1 MKSIYL
7 ILVCCWLAFSPLR
20 VQAQIFNNDDEKRSV
35 VYVRNYKKLV
45 KSLIDQLEEKDW
57 RRSSTV
63 LIYQFKKAGSLY
75 DKIEKHRKV
84 NKLHSELMSYEDD
97 FNALVKERVNRELLN
112 LQVKF
117 SNLAINKSNFTAM
130 RSILQTM
137 AGKEKIYNWNGEDN
151 SWAGRISRMHKALD
165 YGEQFWSTYD
175 DLMQKKKVSDEEL
188 QQMNWYLTNC
198 EWICSS
204 LKPDMRDSYQQLSSL
219 Q

>member
-7 ILVCCWLAFSPLR
+7 LFICCLAFLPLR
-20 VQAQIFNNDDEKRSV
+20 VQAQLFNNDDEKRAAV
-35 VYVRNYKKLV
+35 NVRNYKKLV

-84 NKLHSELMSYEDD
+84 NKLHSELMSYEDE
-97 FNALVKERVNRELLN
+97 FNTLVKEMVNRELLD

-117 SNLAINKSNFTAM
+117 SNLAIDKSNFSTM

-137 AGKEKIYNWNGEDN
+137 AGKEKIYNWNQEDD
-151 SWAGRISRMHKALD
+151 SWSRRINRMHKALD
-165 YGEQFWSTYD
+165 YGEQFWATYE
-175 DLMQKKKVSDEEL
+175 DLMQKKEVSNKEL
-188 QQMNWYLTNC
+188 QQMRWYLTNC

-204 LKPDMRDSYQQLSSL
+204 LKPGMRNSYQQLSSL